1 MMVLNLRDFELILG
15 MDCLMVVEV
24 RILPYLGVLAFLEQG
39 RPCIVNTLRKG
50 DMTGIN

>member
-15 MDCLMVVEV
+15 MDYLMVVEV

-39 RPCIVNTLRKG
+39 TPCIVNTLREAN
-50 DMTGIN
+50 MTSIN